1 MFSPSRRTLKPA
13 PHESPSRQPLKLY
26 PHETSPSTTLNTQNN
41 LDMIKNIYVR
51 TLGLNIWEVLM
62 KIEEYLQL
70 LSEGKVDEARKVRF
84 STIPSKLIKFIWLD
98 ESEKDEKKFLSL
110 QREEIWFAQ
119 KDLLNDPYEYK
130 GILLDRKK
138 LSEAG
143 YSPDVIEK
151 YQTLFDFSDYGITC
165 LSSNNM
171 DYLPMWAYYTNNH
184 KGFCVEYEVIK
195 KDCIHEVLY
204 EPERI
209 KVASLILQSGDA
221 IISGQVEKA
230 NFYSNLFLQNLFIKA
245 KSWEH
250 EKEYRIV
257 YPLDE
262 NSKGMNVPIHR
273 LGMRTSRIVAGINCS
288 EDNKKKLNEISNSL
302 GLGNVYTSRIHPEQ
316 YTIDYVR

>member
-1 MFSPSRRTLKPA
+1 MC
-13 PHESPSRQPLKLY
+13 
-26 PHETSPSTTLNTQNN
+26 
-41 LDMIKNIYVR
+41 IYVR

-165 LSSNNM
+165 LSSNNIWIA
-171 DYLPMWAYYTNNH
+171 LLVLFAAPVGAPLL
-184 KGFCVEYEVIK
+184 VALAA
-195 KDCIHEVLY
+195 VLY
-204 EPERI
+204 DFTP
-209 KVASLILQSGDA
+209 KPTGT
-221 IISGQVEKA
+221 VE
-230 NFYSNLFLQNLFIKA
+230 F
-245 KSWEH
+245 E
-250 EKEYRIV
+250 
-257 YPLDE
+257 
-262 NSKGMNVPIHR
+262 
-273 LGMRTSRIVAGINCS
+273 
-288 EDNKKKLNEISNSL
+288 
-302 GLGNVYTSRIHPEQ
+302 
-316 YTIDYVR
+316 

>member
-1 MFSPSRRTLKPA
+1 M
-13 PHESPSRQPLKLY
+13 
-26 PHETSPSTTLNTQNN
+26 
-41 LDMIKNIYVR
+41 R

-151 YQTLFDFSDYGITC
+151 YQTLFDFSDYMLFTLLICFIILIVNDKVSNKFLKDICILGLTVLSLFSDWALLAPIFTLLFIWSRGTRNKIKYTFIISMLLFGLFNFAGGIGRFSLGTNIAYA
-165 LSSNNM
+165 LGSMLGIALAGIVILYFYNGKRMEKGKVFSKWFF
-171 DYLPMWAYYTNNH
+171 YLFYPVH
-184 KGFCVEYEVIK
+184 
-195 KDCIHEVLY
+195 L
-204 EPERI
+204 
-209 KVASLILQSGDA
+209 LILGL
-221 IISGQVEKA
+221 I
-230 NFYSNLFLQNLFIKA
+230 
-245 KSWEH
+245 
-250 EKEYRIV
+250 RI
-257 YPLDE
+257 YCL
-262 NSKGMNVPIHR
+262 
-273 LGMRTSRIVAGINCS
+273 
-288 EDNKKKLNEISNSL
+288 
-302 GLGNVYTSRIHPEQ
+302 
-316 YTIDYVR
+316 

>member
-1 MFSPSRRTLKPA
+1 MC
-13 PHESPSRQPLKLY
+13 
-26 PHETSPSTTLNTQNN
+26 
-41 LDMIKNIYVR
+41 IYVR

-165 LSSNNM
+165 LSSNK
-171 DYLPMWAYYTNNH
+171 YGLFTNV
-184 KGFCVEYEVIK
+184 GLL
-195 KDCIHEVLY
+195 HE
-204 EPERI
+204 
-209 KVASLILQSGDA
+209 
-221 IISGQVEKA
+221 
-230 NFYSNLFLQNLFIKA
+230 
-245 KSWEH
+245 
-250 EKEYRIV
+250 
-257 YPLDE
+257 
-262 NSKGMNVPIHR
+262 
-273 LGMRTSRIVAGINCS
+273 
-288 EDNKKKLNEISNSL
+288 
-302 GLGNVYTSRIHPEQ
+302 
-316 YTIDYVR
+316 